1 MNTLIPITEKY
12 LEYCKFQKR
21 LDNKTLKA
29 YRTDLKQ
36 FMLFFSNTD
45 SHFLSITD
53 IENFIERSASLL
65 EKSL

>member
-36 FMLFFSNTD
+36 FMLFSTIPLVTFYP
-45 SHFLSITD
+45 LLILK
-53 IENFIERSASLL
+53 ASLL
-65 EKSL
+65 NKPDNV